1 MTGVGLKVKSK
12 STPLAGTIK
21 QHLSTVVSQC
31 HMLQKKK
38 GWLHMTT
45 DKLKRQWL
53 PYVRGNHFTIII
65 LRSNHK
71 HL

>member
-1 MTGVGLKVKSK
+1 MTGVGFKVKSK

-21 QHLSTVVSQC
+21 QHLSTLVSQC
-31 HMLQKKK
+31 YMLQKK

-53 PYVRGNHFTIII
+53 PDVRGDHLTIII